1 MARVRAREIVRLWT
15 RSMASV
21 IAGAMARDRKVANQV
36 NGKCY

>member
-1 MARVRAREIVRLWT
+1 MARVRAREIVRFWA

-21 IAGAMARDRKVANQV
+21 AGAMARDWKVVSQV